1 MGGRGSGSGNLKTGG
16 SSIAL
21 SNKIKS
27 EMLQHGINSKFKG
40 VQRDAKAGEGN
51 YSYKNAKAI
60 NESVALKMDVI
71 RMQERDGNT
80 LVEGMNNGR
89 HVFYANRTSDRV
101 IQTIKNNEAK
111 KKEKQVQESGERRLE
126 IRTTTTYDRWK
137 KTNAKKFSAWF
148 SGGR

>member
-21 SNKIKS
+21 SNKIKI

-71 RMQERDGNT
+71 RMHERDGNT
-80 LVEGMNNGR
+80 
-89 HVFYANRTSDRV
+89 SC
-101 IQTIKNNEAK
+101 
-111 KKEKQVQESGERRLE
+111 
-126 IRTTTTYDRWK
+126 
-137 KTNAKKFSAWF
+137 
-148 SGGR
+148 

>member
-1 MGGRGSGSGNLKTGG
+1 M
-16 SSIAL
+16 
-21 SNKIKS
+21 
-27 EMLQHGINSKFKG
+27 
-40 VQRDAKAGEGN
+40 QRDAKAGEGN

-71 RMQERDGNT
+71 RMHERDGNT

-137 KTNAKKFSAWF
+137 KNNDKKFSAWF

>member
-71 RMQERDGNT
+71 RMHERDGNT
-80 LVEGMNNGR
+80 LVEG

-111 KKEKQVQESGERRLE
+111 KKEKQVQESGERRPE

-137 KTNAKKFSAWF
+137 KNNDKKFSAWF

>member
-1 MGGRGSGSGNLKTGG
+1 MGGRGGNSGNAGS
-16 SSIAL
+16 SSIAR
-21 SNKIKS
+21 SNRIKS

-40 VQRDAKAGEGN
+40 IQRDAKAGVGN

-60 NESVALKMDVI
+60 NESVAKKMDVLRI
-71 RMQERDGNT
+71 HERDGNT
-80 LVEGMNNGR
+80 LVEGMNNGK
-89 HVFYANRTSDRV
+89 HVFYANRTSDKV

-111 KKEKQVQESGERRLE
+111 KKEKQVRESEERRPE

-137 KTNAKKFSAWF
+137 KNNDKKFSAWF